1 MSELIK
7 MEGNIR
13 AHKKERAMIELIKI
27 ESNVR
32 AHKNGG
38 WQCLSS

>member
-13 AHKKERAMIELIKI
+13 AHKKEG
-27 ESNVR
+27 NDR
-32 AHKNGG
+32 AHKNRE
-38 WQCLSS
+38 QC